1 MQKHRGLLMSLA
13 LSALLGLIGNQAQAG
28 SITLSVDL
36 NNVVIYT
43 ATSVSPDQSV
53 SAALVTLNDA
63 LKAHGSAY
71 QFTALGANSNYQG
84 AGTGFLQTTGQL
96 NTSGTGTTTA
106 TLSIDT
112 SQSGFTSPLGK
123 NGMLMSTASG
133 SYINSAGSSTYTSD
147 FQGTNAT
154 PLSYT
159 LAGTGSYSTPNPPP
173 TVGIGTVPSGY
184 SLSNHFS
191 ISITKATN
199 LTYGFSGEAI
209 VSATSA
215 IPEPSSMVMFLTG
228 MPLPLALVFGAIR
241 RRRASA

>member
-1 MQKHRGLLMSLA
+1 MLRHRRLLLGLA
-13 LSALLGLIGNQAQAG
+13 LSALMGFSGSQAQAG
-28 SITLSVDL
+28 SISLSVDL
-36 NNVVIYT
+36 NGVVIYT

-71 QFTALGANSNYQG
+71 VFSSLSANSNYQG
-84 AGTGFLQTTGQL
+84 DGTGFLQTTGQL
-96 NTSGTGTTTA
+96 STSGTGTTAA

-112 SQSGFTSPLGK
+112 SQSGFTAPLGT
-123 NGMLMSTASG
+123 NGMLMSTSSG
-133 SYINSAGSSTYTSD
+133 SYINSVGSSTYTSD

-154 PLSYT
+154 PLTNT
-159 LAGTGSYSTPNPPP
+159 LTGTGSYSTPNPPP
-173 TVGIGTVPSGY
+173 TVGIGSVPSGY

-191 ISITKATN
+191 ISLTKAAN

-209 VSATSA
+209 VTASVV
-215 IPEPSSMVMFLTG
+215 PEPSSVVMFLTG
-228 MPLPLALVFGAIR
+228 MPLPLALAFGAIR

>member
-1 MQKHRGLLMSLA
+1 MLRHRRLLLGLA
-13 LSALLGLIGNQAQAG
+13 LSALMGFSGSQAQAG
-28 SITLSVDL
+28 SISLSVDL
-36 NNVVIYT
+36 NGVVIYT

-71 QFTALGANSNYQG
+71 VFSSLSANSNYQG
-84 AGTGFLQTTGQL
+84 DGTGFLQTTGQL
-96 NTSGTGTTTA
+96 STSGTGTTAA

-112 SQSGFTSPLGK
+112 SQVGFTAPLGA

-133 SYINSAGSSTYTSD
+133 SYINTVGSSTYTSD
-147 FQGTNAT
+147 FQGTNTT
-154 PLSYT
+154 PLPYT

-173 TVGIGTVPSGY
+173 TVGIGTVPTGY

-191 ISITKATN
+191 ISLTKASN

-209 VSATSA
+209 VTAV
-215 IPEPSSMVMFLTG
+215 PEPSSVVMFLTG
-228 MPLPLALVFGAIR
+228 MPLPLALVIGAIR